1 MTVPTEASEFSDRVV
16 VVTGVQSPLSAE
28 YARYLGS
35 HGASVVVHDDDGGC
49 ANSLASELRDRGCE
63 AVAAEGA
70 PVHPED
76 LSRFVAEVDGRF
88 GRVDALI
95 TSPGGTLGV
104 DVADLDAADVETA
117 DIGDLI
123 EEVLVEQVALC
134 RAFVPLLTRSES
146 GRIVATTSGC
156 GAFGFAGSSVFAA
169 AAAGIIGFT
178 KALALEL
185 REFGVL
191 VNAVAPIVD
200 APPSDRY
207 LGPGRS
213 MFSPRYVVPAVAY
226 LSHQSC
232 EIAGEVLTAGA
243 GRIGR
248 IFVGTNIGAF
258 EPEADIGLIGSSLAR
273 IMNIDRPVVPRS
285 ALDEL
290 ILIDV

>member
-1 MTVPTEASEFSDRVV
+1 
-16 VVTGVQSPLSAE
+16 VTGVQSQLSAD

-35 HGASVVVHDDDGGC
+35 RGASVVVHDDDG
-49 ANSLASELRDRGCE
+49 ANAESLATELRDGGCE
-63 AVAAEGA
+63 AVPAQG
-70 PVHPED
+70 PLLDPEQ
-76 LSRFVAEVDGRF
+76 LSRFVVEVGDRF
-88 GRVDALI
+88 DRVDAMI
-95 TSPGGTLGV
+95 TSPGGKLGV
-104 DVADLDAADVETA
+104 DPAHLDAAA
-117 DIGDLI
+117 IGALI
-123 EEVLVEQVALC
+123 DEVLVEQVLLC
-134 RAFVPLLTRSES
+134 RAFVPLLRRSES

-169 AAAGIIGFT
+169 AAAGIMGFT

-185 REFGVL
+185 GEFGIL

-200 APPSDRY
+200 SPPSDRY

-213 MFSPRYVVPAVAY
+213 MFSPQYVAPAVAY

-232 EIAGEVLTAGA
+232 EIGGEVLTAGA

-258 EPEADIGLIGSSLAR
+258 EPEADISVIGNSLAR